1 MTEVTIRCLAPPQHC
16 GRAGGRASTSVSGA
30 GGGQSRARLEVS
42 KETPGFLTP
51 TKSDSLSNAGTKVEG
66 A

>member
-1 MTEVTIRCLAPPQHC
+1 MLGTASALRP
-16 GRAGGRASTSVSGA
+16 RGGRASTSVSGA